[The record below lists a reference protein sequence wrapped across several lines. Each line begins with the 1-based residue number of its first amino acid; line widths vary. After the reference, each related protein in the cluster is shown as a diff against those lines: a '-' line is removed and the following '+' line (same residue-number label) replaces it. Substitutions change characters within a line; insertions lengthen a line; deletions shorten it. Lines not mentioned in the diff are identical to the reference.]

1 MSKYLKEYQQIG
13 NCILNLD
20 LIIKDWSNKFSI
32 STYTGAET
40 IHTLVINSRR
50 KGEYELKVKI
60 SKEDA
65 EYLINKLELKHCK
78 SPVFNSGGTYHTQK
92 FIDTELS
99 RYHKL
104 LQEKTQEID
113 LLQRIIETYQNA

>member
-1 MSKYLKEYQQIG
+1 MSKYLKQYHKIG
-13 NCILNLD
+13 NCTLYLD
-20 LIIKDWSNKFSI
+20 KIIKDWNNKFSI
-32 STYTGAET
+32 STHTRAET

-65 EYLINKLELKHCK
+65 EYLINKLDLKHCK

-92 FIDTELS
+92 FIDTELT

-104 LQEKTQEID
+104 LHEKTQEID
-113 LLQRIIETYQNA
+113 LLQRIIENYENS